1 MSDDEFDE
9 EQAPDDDITEMVVK
23 FHPLAVWNNSEA
35 NEVEYVLP
43 PNFGE
48 FLLTCMSLFP

>member
-48 FLLTCMSLFP
+48 FLSTCMSPFP